1 MKCGATLETLKE
13 TCKLR
18 GMFLDRLPRPLR
30 LALYALATAILLMM
44 CLVPQEDLPSAN
56 MGDKI
61 EHSIAWFVLT
71 VTGLLLSH
79 HRPRAIAAYAIGL
92 GVAVEVLQAT
102 MGFGRH
108 GDWRDLV
115 ADSLGVAAA
124 LALYALVQRLRRR

>member
-1 MKCGATLETLKE
+1 
-13 TCKLR
+13 
-18 GMFLDRLPRPLR
+18 MFLDRLPRPLR
-30 LALYALATAILLMM
+30 LAIYALATAILLMM
-44 CLVPQEDLPSAN
+44 CLVPQADLPSAN

-61 EHSIAWFVLT
+61 EHSIAWFILT
-71 VTGLLLSH
+71 ATGLLLSH

-92 GVAVEVLQAT
+92 GVAVELLQAN

-115 ADSLGVAAA
+115 ADSLGVAVA